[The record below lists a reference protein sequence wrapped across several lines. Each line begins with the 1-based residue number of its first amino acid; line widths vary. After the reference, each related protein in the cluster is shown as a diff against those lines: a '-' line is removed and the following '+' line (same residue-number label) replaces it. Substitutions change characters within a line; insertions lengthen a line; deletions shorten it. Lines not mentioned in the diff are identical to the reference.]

1 VVSFFNHRSDS
12 RKVAQQSVQPTGG
25 ILPPFSSIFLASGFS
40 CSPAESRPAHQRLT
54 QTVMPPISARLVSVP
69 RNPSMNLE
77 SQRMEDKTFTYLLE
91 AYKIAISYFSDYANR
106 VWTRFNILLAIDV
119 GLATLLWNTWQGNQ
133 QQNMSILLPFLGLVV
148 SLLLYVQSAQ
158 DKYAIRHQM
167 RRINQIRVILEE
179 KTGQKDIPALF
190 TPLDDTDLQKREFLF
205 EGITSWRSNFISVTR
220 IPAIT
225 SLLFMLFWIG
235 MIIITLSK

>member
-1 VVSFFNHRSDS
+1 LSATARWLAQPKATQHRLQRTAASPLAGM
-12 RKVAQQSVQPTGG
+12 RREPAKVLVGKG
-25 ILPPFSSIFLASGFS
+25 VLPVPPL
-40 CSPAESRPAHQRLT
+40 PLKP
-54 QTVMPPISARLVSVP
+54 TVMPPISARLVSVP

>member
-1 VVSFFNHRSDS
+1 
-12 RKVAQQSVQPTGG
+12 
-25 ILPPFSSIFLASGFS
+25 
-40 CSPAESRPAHQRLT
+40 
-54 QTVMPPISARLVSVP
+54 
-69 RNPSMNLE
+69 
-77 SQRMEDKTFTYLLE
+77 
-91 AYKIAISYFSDYANR
+91 
-106 VWTRFNILLAIDV
+106 
-119 GLATLLWNTWQGNQ
+119 
-133 QQNMSILLPFLGLVV
+133 
-148 SLLLYVQSAQ
+148 
-158 DKYAIRHQM
+158 M